1 MVSEDWESVRSIY
14 EEGIQTGNATF
25 QQTAPS
31 WEEWDQSHVKEL
43 RYVACINEQVVG
55 WVALSPTSSRCVYQ
69 GVAEVSIYIS
79 EIARGNGIG
88 SKLLEMLID
97 GSEEKGY
104 WTLQAGIFPEN
115 IPSLQLH
122 KNFGFIEVGRR
133 VRIGQLNGVWRDVLL
148 IERRSKKVGI
158 D

>member
-1 MVSEDWESVRSIY
+1 MVAEDWELVRSIY

-25 QQTAPS
+25 QQKAPS
-31 WEEWDQSHVKEL
+31 WEEWDQSHLKEL
-43 RYVACINEQVVG
+43 RYVACLNEQVVG

-88 SKLLEMLID
+88 SKLLKMLID
-97 GSEEKGY
+97 KSEEKGY
-104 WTLQAGIFPEN
+104 WTLKAGIFPEN
-115 IPSLQLH
+115 LSSLQLH

-148 IERRSKKVGI
+148 IERRSKKIGI